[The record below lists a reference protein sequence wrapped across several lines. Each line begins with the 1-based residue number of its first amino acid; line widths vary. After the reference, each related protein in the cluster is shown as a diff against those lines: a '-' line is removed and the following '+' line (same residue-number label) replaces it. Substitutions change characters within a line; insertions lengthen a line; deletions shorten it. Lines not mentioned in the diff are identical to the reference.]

1 MIEWLTVASVTVVV
15 AAGLISVVSGIRGNP
30 PRDLTVLG
38 TLSVAGVLVV
48 LLGVAIVQPLVGNP
62 PGGNALEFWLYLVT
76 AIAMTIAVTVWA
88 LVDRTRFGTIAM
100 GVVSLAIAVMIVR
113 MSIIWNGA

>member
-1 MIEWLTVASVTVVV
+1 MIEWLTVASVAVVV
-15 AAGLISVVSGIRGNP
+15 AVGLISVVSGIRGNA

-48 LLGVAIVQPLVGNP
+48 LMMVAIVQPLVGNP
-62 PGGNALEFWLYLVT
+62 AGGDALEFWLYLVT
-76 AIAMTIAVTVWA
+76 ALAMTIGVTVWA
-88 LVDRTRFGTIAM
+88 LVDRTRFATIAL
-100 GVVSLAIAVMIVR
+100 GIVSLAIAVMIVR

>member
-1 MIEWLTVASVTVVV
+1 MIEWLTIASVAYAF
-15 AAGLISVVSGIRGNP
+15 AAGLVSVVSGIRGNP

-38 TLSVAGVLVV
+38 TLSVAGLLVV
-48 LLGVAIVQPLVGNP
+48 LLVVAIVQPLVGNA

-76 AIAMTIAVTVWA
+76 ALAMTIGVTVWA
-88 LVDRTRFGTIAM
+88 LIDRTRFATIAM

-113 MSIIWNGA
+113 MSIIWTGA